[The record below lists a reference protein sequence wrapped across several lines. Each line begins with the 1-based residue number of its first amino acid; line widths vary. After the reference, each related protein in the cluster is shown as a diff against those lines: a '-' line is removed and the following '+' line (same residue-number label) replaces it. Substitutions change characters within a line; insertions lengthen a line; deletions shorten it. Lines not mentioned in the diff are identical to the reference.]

1 MEQRNVV
8 RGRSVEASGKTIEQ
22 AVENALQRLGKSR
35 DEVEVEVLRE
45 PRSGFLGIGAQ
56 DAIVRVTVLL
66 PIEPVEEE
74 PTPSTAAPAVEDA
87 VVDEPA
93 DVGEADAVAHSAVA
107 LDEDEAPFTVTV
119 PPSGEW
125 TQEAILNLA
134 HELLVELLT
143 RMHVIADVQ
152 AYWSEAA
159 DETEEPTLMLDVVGD
174 NLGII
179 IGRHGSTLRDIQ
191 YLLRLMVGHHV
202 QGRVNLVVDV
212 EGYKKRRAEKLRE
225 LALRKAE
232 QVART
237 GRPFFLK
244 PMTPYERRII
254 HLALRDHPKVTTQSR
269 GQEPNRRVGIFPR

>member
-1 MEQRNVV
+1 MEQQNVV
-8 RGRSVEASGKTIEQ
+8 RGKSVEASGKTIEQ
-22 AVENALQRLGKSR
+22 AIENALQRLGKSR
-35 DEVEVEVLRE
+35 DEVDIEVLRE
-45 PRSGFLGIGAQ
+45 PRSGFLGFGAQ
-56 DAIVRVTVLL
+56 DAIVRVTELL
-66 PIEPVEEE
+66 TVEPVKESE
-74 PTPSTAAPAVEDA
+74 A
-87 VVDEPA
+87 VVDEQ
-93 DVGEADAVAHSAVA
+93 AVVA
-107 LDEDEAPFTVTV
+107 EDEIPAVSEEDGEGLADTV

-125 TQEAILNLA
+125 TPDAILNLA

-159 DETEEPTLMLDVVGD
+159 DENEDPTLMLDVVGD

-212 EGYKKRRAEKLRE
+212 EGYKKRRAEKLRD

-237 GRPFFLK
+237 GRPLFLK
-244 PMTPYERRII
+244 PMTPYERRIV

>member
-1 MEQRNVV
+1 MDQQSVV
-8 RGRSVEASGKTIEQ
+8 RGKSVEASGKTIEQ

-35 DEVEVEVLRE
+35 DEVEIEVLRE
-45 PRSGFLGIGAQ
+45 PRSGFLGFGAQ
-56 DAIVRVTVLL
+56 DAIVRVTELL
-66 PIEPVEEE
+66 PVEPVEEVEAAADE
-74 PTPSTAAPAVEDA
+74 PAVTAEDETIAAVED
-87 VVDEPA
+87 
-93 DVGEADAVAHSAVA
+93 
-107 LDEDEAPFTVTV
+107 DEAFAVTP

-125 TQEAILNLA
+125 TPDAILNLA

-159 DETEEPTLMLDVVGD
+159 DENEEPTLMLDVVGD

-212 EGYKKRRAEKLRE
+212 EGYKKRRAEKLRD

-237 GRPFFLK
+237 GRPLFLK